1 MAALQAQ
8 AFAATL
14 PAQAG
19 NAGKVVTTDGTNA
32 SWSSLKTV
40 NNQTL
45 LGSGNIFLPGSGGT
59 TATGSVILTAS
70 SPAVQVVTTTGPGQ
84 SVTLP
89 DATTC
94 DKAVPLFSI
103 SNAGEYDL
111 LIKDASG
118 ATKGFVR
125 PFRNIVVGLASNA
138 TSAGVWALDG
148 AQLIGITAQRD
159 FTAPLSNSGS
169 TVTTV
174 TIDSN
179 RTMIVFGGTTVYAIV
194 YDKSTQTWGNVT
206 TVATGYAS
214 GQFNA
219 ILSAADQ
226 VLVVAGKPSTS
237 ALLAVTLTVSGT
249 SIAVNTPAY
258 GGNGGIDTLG
268 GLVQVGSAF
277 VVSVKDNL
285 NSQTRLHAITI
296 SGTTCTIGAE
306 ANTATYYSLGAPT
319 LMTVSSTVVL
329 SVGSNG
335 SFVKAQAFSLSGT
348 TLTPGAENSGGPGV
362 TTTDFHKIAALPNGR
377 FVIGYVQQ
385 SASFW
390 CRLYSLSGTTITATE
405 VQVAAINLS
414 RGNWDWAVVGTNKL
428 AIMWLNGSNTI
439 STNVLTD
446 TSGTISQGTSV
457 VVPHGSTSTPDI
469 FAALSVSGNLAK
481 FITASSTSGDGGAIT
496 VFTIDATG
504 SSPVI
509 TIRSRAKRSSGAL
522 GVSLA
527 FPGRTDTKTTR
538 NPATLTNGTLFAGIA
553 QGLHQLS
560 ASLLVGNG
568 ISIMDAPPS
577 IIGTP
582 TAVGGTSRESW
593 AILGNGVSLQLVEM
607 AA

>member
-1 MAALQAQ
+1 
-8 AFAATL
+8 
-14 PAQAG
+14 
-19 NAGKVVTTDGTNA
+19 
-32 SWSSLKTV
+32 
-40 NNQTL
+40 
-45 LGSGNIFLPGSGGT
+45 
-59 TATGSVILTAS
+59 
-70 SPAVQVVTTTGPGQ
+70 
-84 SVTLP
+84 
-89 DATTC
+89 
-94 DKAVPLFSI
+94 
-103 SNAGEYDL
+103 
-111 LIKDASG
+111 
-118 ATKGFVR
+118 
-125 PFRNIVVGLASNA
+125 
-138 TSAGVWALDG
+138 
-148 AQLIGITAQRD
+148 
-159 FTAPLSNSGS
+159 
-169 TVTTV
+169 
-174 TIDSN
+174 
-179 RTMIVFGGTTVYAIV
+179 
-194 YDKSTQTWGNVT
+194 
-206 TVATGYAS
+206 
-214 GQFNA
+214 
-219 ILSAADQ
+219 
-226 VLVVAGKPSTS
+226 
-237 ALLAVTLTVSGT
+237 
-249 SIAVNTPAY
+249 
-258 GGNGGIDTLG
+258 
-268 GLVQVGSAF
+268 
-277 VVSVKDNL
+277 
-285 NSQTRLHAITI
+285 
-296 SGTTCTIGAE
+296 
-306 ANTATYYSLGAPT
+306 
-319 LMTVSSTVVL
+319 
-329 SVGSNG
+329 
-335 SFVKAQAFSLSGT
+335 
-348 TLTPGAENSGGPGV
+348 
-362 TTTDFHKIAALPNGR
+362 
-377 FVIGYVQQ
+377 
-385 SASFW
+385 
-390 CRLYSLSGTTITATE
+390 LYSLSGTTITATE

-527 FPGRTDTKTTR
+527 FPGRTGTKTTR